1 MESQFLIVPVK
12 PAGDDWQASDP
23 QQRQCLTQFAEQA
36 RLTAATMAAELC
48 TPVAVVGW
56 SGSAADGGVKD
67 GFLFSSS
74 VWTASPSMTTTER
87 NRLADERFLAATHWV
102 VDVLMLELERFIE
115 QDELL
120 REAGEALDGSLPS
133 RLMAKGMGT
142 KVSEIRADNAT
153 CLLRSLHDVPDID
166 EWSPLQSI
174 GWVAAGS
181 EARLLREKV
190 SA

>member
-12 PAGDDWQASDP
+12 AAGDGDWKVWDP
-23 QQRQCLTQFAEQA
+23 DHRQSVTQFAEQA

-48 TPVAVVGW
+48 CPVAVVGW
-56 SGSAADGGVKD
+56 SGGDDCGGVKD
-67 GFLFSSS
+67 GFLLSSA
-74 VWTASPSMTTTER
+74 VWAASPSMTTTER

-102 VDVLMLELERFIE
+102 VDTLMLELERFIE

-120 REAGEALDGSLPS
+120 REAGEALDGSMPT
-133 RLMAKGMGT
+133 RLAAKGMGS

-153 CLLRSLHDVPDID
+153 CLLRSLHDVPDVD
-166 EWSPLQSI
+166 DWSPVN
-174 GWVAAGS
+174 VAREMVS
-181 EARLLREKV
+181 VLREKV